1 MRSALTFEEIV
12 LKLDGKLSK
21 SAVANQLNVLVK
33 WKEVIVV
40 EINLF
45 GSKVKFYGLVGRC
58 NKKSKKIKKEKSL
71 VSIYKPF

>member
-40 EINLF
+40 EINMF

-58 NKKSKKIKKEKSL
+58 NKKINKKKKKTKKKKKFS
-71 VSIYKPF
+71 

>member
-45 GSKVKFYGLVGRC
+45 GSKIKFYGLVERC
-58 NKKSKKIKKEKSL
+58 NKKKKKNKKRKKFS
-71 VSIYKPF
+71 

>member
-33 WKEVIVV
+33 WKEVIIV
-40 EINLF
+40 EINMF

-58 NKKSKKIKKEKSL
+58 NKTNIKKKK
-71 VSIYKPF
+71 YKKKKKV